1 MTIVGAFL
9 GSGVEI
15 VPAGKA
21 LIKLQV
27 LTSDRQTMGGA
38 IFTIS
43 GGGSV
48 VTETADASGRA
59 ETLVDSGYT
68 YTVSLNYSS
77 QNVNNT
83 SFDRINVR
91 AFPVRYP
98 RLCLYTRWAAGSGEF
113 TQHTRILRSDESLLL
128 EGRPIRFRLDDPTR
142 SVTNIE
148 NFINLEFL
156 APETHWIEI
165 LLDGDLKIRLPL
177 AITQLPP
184 PPGAQPPGGE
194 A

>member
-15 VPAGKA
+15 VPAGKT

-59 ETLVDSGYT
+59 EKLVDSGYT
-68 YTVSLNYSS
+68 YTVSLNYAT
-77 QNVNNT
+77 QNVNDTQYFNDEAQTVIANSAESVFVYFDLISDEQAEVYTNLSASTWT
-83 SFDRINVR
+83 SDTTYED
-91 AFPVRYP
+91 FPYRCDIAIQGVTSADY
-98 RLCLYTRWAAGSGEF
+98 AEVVFSMADAMSGEY
-113 TQHTRILRSDESLLL
+113 
-128 EGRPIRFRLDDPTR
+128 GPIC
-142 SVTNIE
+142 
-148 NFINLEFL
+148 
-156 APETHWIEI
+156 ETHTGGVYIYSENNDTI
-165 LLDGDLKIRLPL
+165 TIPTIYIRRN
-177 AITQLPP
+177 
-184 PPGAQPPGGE
+184 
-194 A
+194 

>member
-15 VPAGKA
+15 VPAGKT

-59 ETLVDSGYT
+59 EKLVDSGYT

-77 QNVNNT
+77 QNVNDTEYFNDEAQT
-83 SFDRINVR
+83 VIANSAESVFVYFDLI
-91 AFPVRYP
+91 
-98 RLCLYTRWAAGSGEF
+98 
-113 TQHTRILRSDESLLL
+113 SDEQA
-128 EGRPIRFRLDDPTR
+128 E
-142 SVTNIE
+142 VYTN
-148 NFINLEFL
+148 LS
-156 APETHWIEI
+156 ASTWTS
-165 LLDGDLKIRLPL
+165 D
-177 AITQLPP
+177 
-184 PPGAQPPGGE
+184 
-194 A
+194 